1 MLEFFYDDA
10 NAAEMYENGIYIPV
24 RPEAIEMV
32 ETEPTLKGW
41 AEFADF
47 DEIFAMPPVPD
58 TLINVEGTTY
68 REAMVNIWTNPDLD
82 DVEGIMA
89 DIDQRYNDALSKADQ
104 ATVDLYVLPEGV
116 TPESGK

>member
-1 MLEFFYDDA
+1 
-10 NAAEMYENGIYIPV
+10 
-24 RPEAIEMV
+24 
-32 ETEPTLKGW
+32 
-41 AEFADF
+41 
-47 DEIFAMPPVPD
+47 
-58 TLINVEGTTY
+58 
-68 REAMVNIWTNPDLD
+68 MVNIWTNPDLD